1 MDHKDLVL
9 KPSFPNS
16 SQFSKPSTPEDFPC
30 ENISWAGQEIRK
42 VNWKPSPL
50 PPLLQTQFHNPI
62 RISVIDHIPF
72 PLPTSPVDSTDLIL
86 LIFFRTSLLAH
97 RSLLPGKQDC
107 KYQFPMP
114 KKHLTWNP
122 SGYNYQVK
130 KNSYQAIQRHPT
142 LQKSVEETEIK
153 EQTANQQRKIHK
165 STSVHIIIPIY
176 RA

>member
-16 SQFSKPSTPEDFPC
+16 SQFSKPSTPEGFPC
-30 ENISWAGQEIRK
+30 ENTSWAGQEIRK

-114 KKHLTWNP
+114 KNTFYLEPQWLQL
-122 SGYNYQVK
+122 SGK
-130 KNSYQAIQRHPT
+130 KKKSYQAIQRHPT

-153 EQTANQQRKIHK
+153 E
-165 STSVHIIIPIY
+165 
-176 RA
+176 